1 MKIGFHV
8 SIAGGIALSVKRA
21 LDAGC
26 TTMQI
31 FSHSPRM
38 WAFPPINPDDAKA
51 FKEQRKASGIAPV
64 FVHTSY
70 LINLATTDNDLF
82 EKSIAALKEEMRRAD
97 VLGAE
102 YVVTHLGSSGA
113 PPEDAVERVAGGLKA
128 VFEGEGFNSTLLL
141 ENTACE
147 RGDAGCSFGEI
158 GEIIA
163 KSGLAKIGV
172 ALDTCHSYGAG
183 YDLAHRD
190 GIEETLSIIDGA
202 IGLDRLRLV
211 HLNDSKHGLGSHR
224 DRHQNIGMGMLG
236 EDAFRLIL
244 NHPVLR
250 DLPFVME
257 TPKDTPDDDK
267 KNMATV
273 LRLRE
278 KEKVL

>member
-1 MKIGFHV
+1 MRIGFHV

-21 LDAGC
+21 LDFGC

-38 WAFPPINPDDAKA
+38 WAFPPINPEDAKA
-51 FKEQRKASGIAPV
+51 FREQRKASGIAPV

-70 LINLATTDNDLF
+70 LINLAATDNALF

-97 VLGAE
+97 ILGAE

-113 PPEDAVERVAGGLKA
+113 PPKETVERVADGLRA
-128 VFEGEGFNSTLLL
+128 AFNEERFKSMLLL

-158 GEIIA
+158 GDIIN
-163 KSGLAKIGV
+163 KSGLTRIGV
-172 ALDTCHSYGAG
+172 TLDTCHSYGAG
-183 YDLAHRD
+183 YDLAHREGLED
-190 GIEETLSIIDGA
+190 TLSIIDGA
-202 IGLDRLRLV
+202 IGLERLLLV

-244 NHPVLR
+244 NHPRLR

-267 KNMATV
+267 RNMATV

>member
-21 LDAGC
+21 LDVGC
-26 TTMQI
+26 TTMQV

-70 LINLATTDNDLF
+70 LINLASTDDALF
-82 EKSIAALKEEMRRAD
+82 EKSVAALKEEMRRAD
-97 VLGAE
+97 ILGAE

-113 PPEDAVERVAGGLKA
+113 PPEEAVKRVSDGLKA
-128 VFEGEGFNSTLLL
+128 AFREERFDSTLLL

-158 GEIIA
+158 GEIIHE
-163 KSGLAKIGV
+163 SGLAKIGV
-172 ALDTCHSYGAG
+172 ALDTCHGYGAG

-190 GIEETLSIIDGA
+190 GIEDTLSIIDGA
-202 IGLDRLRLV
+202 IGLGKLRLV
-211 HLNDSKHGLGSHR
+211 HLNDSRHGLGSHR

-257 TPKDTPDDDK
+257 NPKDTPDDDK